1 MTTLIQTAIQMMD
14 KARSPYSNYRVGAAV
29 ETIESEI
36 IGGCN
41 VENASYSLS
50 NCAERTALFTATAK
64 GYSQFKGLAVAT
76 VNGGFPCGACRQVI
90 WEICGNIPIY
100 ICDTNGLIEET
111 TSSALLPNPFDESQL
126 I

>member
-29 ETIESEI
+29 ETIENEI

-41 VENASYSLS
+41 VENASYPLS
-50 NCAERTALFTATAK
+50 NCAERTALFTATAE
-64 GYSQFKGLAVAT
+64 GYFQFKGLAVAT

>member
-1 MTTLIQTAIQMMD
+1 MTELIQTAIQMME
-14 KARSPYSNYRVGAAV
+14 KSRSPYSNYRVGAAV
-29 ETIESEI
+29 ETTESKI

-41 VENASYSLS
+41 VENASYPLS
-50 NCAERTALFTATAK
+50 NCAERTALFTAIAK

-76 VNGGFPCGACRQVI
+76 KNGGSPCGACRQVI

-100 ICDTNGLIEET
+100 ICDTNGLVEET
-111 TSSALLPNPFDESQL
+111 TSAALLPNPFDESQL